1 MIRKKYRV
9 IDRNESCVLMETI
22 ESPKKYKI
30 RDIENDDIMITV
42 DKELAMKTFNKY
54 DIEEVRAEK
63 RKMFESW
70 LEKGKETCLK
80 TKKYRF
86 CLQTLALE
94 RRAD

>member
-9 IDRNESCVLMETI
+9 IDRNENCVLLETI

-54 DIEEVRAEK
+54 DIEEVRAE
-63 RKMFESW
+63 RHKMFESW
-70 LEKGKETCLK
+70 LEE
-80 TKKYRF
+80 F
-86 CLQTLALE
+86 CE
-94 RRAD
+94 

>member
-9 IDRNESCVLMETI
+9 IDRNESCVLLETI

-42 DKELAMKTFNKY
+42 DKDLAMKTFNKY

-70 LEKGKETCLK
+70 LEE
-80 TKKYRF
+80 F
-86 CLQTLALE
+86 CE
-94 RRAD
+94 

>member
-9 IDRNESCVLMETI
+9 IDHNESCVLLETI

-42 DKELAMKTFNKY
+42 DKELANKTFNKY

-63 RKMFESW
+63 RKTFESW
-70 LEKGKETCLK
+70 LEE
-80 TKKYRF
+80 F
-86 CLQTLALE
+86 CE
-94 RRAD
+94 

>member
-9 IDRNESCVLMETI
+9 IDRNESCVLTETI

-70 LEKGKETCLK
+70 LEE
-80 TKKYRF
+80 F
-86 CLQTLALE
+86 CE
-94 RRAD
+94 